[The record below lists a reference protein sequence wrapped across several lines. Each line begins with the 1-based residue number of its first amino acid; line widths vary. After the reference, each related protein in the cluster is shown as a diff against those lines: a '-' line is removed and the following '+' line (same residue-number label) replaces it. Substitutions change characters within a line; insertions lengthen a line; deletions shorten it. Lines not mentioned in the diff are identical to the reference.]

1 MIFYFSGCGNSR
13 FIAESIAQAINEPI
27 VFIPEAERENHFEY
41 TLAEGERVGFVFPI
55 YSWQPPHLVMEFVR
69 KLKFAQSPAYVWMA
83 VTCGDN
89 GGVAEKVF
97 GQQLAKIGWTLNADY
112 CFQMPNTYVNMAGMG
127 TDNPEVAKRK
137 IEKAKAHL
145 PEVIAAITG
154 RKSVTEMRRGIFPRF
169 KTNVIGK
176 GFYKWVSDEPF
187 RSTDDCIS
195 CGKCVSVCP
204 LQNITLEEGRP
215 KWHGHCTNC
224 DACFHH
230 CPKNAIQYGK
240 ASVGKRQYYF
250 GKF

>member
-13 FIAESIAQAINEPI
+13 FIAESIAQAINEPL
-27 VFIPEAERENHFEY
+27 VFIPEAERENRFEY
-41 TLAEGERVGFVFPI
+41 TLAEDERVGFVFPI
-55 YSWQPPHLVMEFVR
+55 YSWQPPHLVMEFVQ
-69 KLKFAQSPAYVWMA
+69 KLKFAQAPAYVWMA

-97 GQQLAKIGWTLNADY
+97 GQQLAEIGWTLNADY

-127 TDNPEVAKRK
+127 TDKPEVAQRK

-145 PEVIAAITG
+145 PEVISNIIE

-195 CGKCVSVCP
+195 CGKCVKVCP
-204 LQNITLEEGRP
+204 LQNIPLEEGRP

-240 ASVGKRQYYF
+240 ASVGKKQYYF
-250 GKF
+250 GKP